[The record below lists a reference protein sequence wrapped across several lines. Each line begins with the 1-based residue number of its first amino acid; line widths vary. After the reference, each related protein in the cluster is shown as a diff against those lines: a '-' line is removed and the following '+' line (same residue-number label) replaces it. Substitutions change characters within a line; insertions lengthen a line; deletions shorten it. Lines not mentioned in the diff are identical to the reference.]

1 MHRAHTFK
9 ASGKA
14 FGKASGSADGR
25 QGTRHSARMVSAALV
40 SGLLVA
46 GCSSTIDRHGH
57 QFSESEIKQ
66 IIPGM
71 TKDAV
76 RSQAG
81 TPDTTSTL
89 GGTNEVYYYISST
102 RKTVAFMKSEEIDR
116 KVLAVYFT
124 PHGAVE
130 KVAHYGLKDGQVINL
145 ISRETPSHAAE
156 QTLLKQLFRNLGYK
170 QVFGD

>member
-1 MHRAHTFK
+1 MRRADMCK
-9 ASGKA
+9 W
-14 FGKASGSADGR
+14 
-25 QGTRHSARMVSAALV
+25 SARKWNEAPQMRLVLVLSVALGAAAAL
-40 SGLLVA
+40 SA
-46 GCSSTIDRHGH
+46 CSSQIDRHGH
-57 QFSESEIKQ
+57 QFSETEIKQ
-66 IIPGM
+66 ITPGM
-71 TKDAV
+71 TKDTV
-76 RSQAG
+76 KTQVG

-102 RKTVAFMKSEEIDR
+102 KKTVAFMKPEEIDR

-130 KVAHYGLKDGQVINL
+130 KVAHYGLKDGRVINL

>member
-1 MHRAHTFK
+1 MRRADMHNSIRTPWLRRAL
-9 ASGKA
+9 ALGIVLGA
-14 FGKASGSADGR
+14 A
-25 QGTRHSARMVSAALV
+25 AAL
-40 SGLLVA
+40 SA
-46 GCSSTIDRHGH
+46 CSSQIDRHGH
-57 QFSESEIKQ
+57 QFSETEIKQ

-76 RSQAG
+76 KAQVG
-81 TPDTTSTL
+81 TPDTTSTM
-89 GGTNEVYYYISST
+89 GGANEVYYYISST
-102 RKTVAFMKSEEIDR
+102 KKTVAFMKPEEIDR

-130 KVAHYGLKDGQVINL
+130 KVAHYGLKDGRVINL

>member
-1 MHRAHTFK
+1 MHRADMHNSIRTPRLRL
-9 ASGKA
+9 A
-14 FGKASGSADGR
+14 FALGIVLGAA
-25 QGTRHSARMVSAALV
+25 AAL
-40 SGLLVA
+40 SA
-46 GCSSTIDRHGH
+46 CSSQIDRHGH
-57 QFSESEIKQ
+57 QFSETEIKQ

-76 RSQAG
+76 KAQAG
-81 TPDTTSTL
+81 TPDTTSTM
-89 GGTNEVYYYISST
+89 GVANEVYYYISST
-102 RKTVAFMKSEEIDR
+102 KKTVAFMKPEEIDR

-130 KVAHYGLKDGQVINL
+130 KVAHYGLKDGRVINL

-170 QVFGD
+170 QVFGE

>member
-1 MHRAHTFK
+1 MLAVT
-9 ASGKA
+9 
-14 FGKASGSADGR
+14 
-25 QGTRHSARMVSAALV
+25 
-40 SGLLVA
+40 

-57 QFSESEIKQ
+57 QFSETEIKQ
-66 IIPGM
+66 ITPGM
-71 TKDAV
+71 TRDQIKAQV
-76 RSQAG
+76 G

-89 GGTNEVYYYISST
+89 GGANEVYYYISST
-102 RKTVAFMKSEEIDR
+102 KKTVAFMSPEEIDR

-130 KVAHYGLKDGQVINL
+130 RIAHYGLKDGQVINL
-145 ISRETPSHAAE
+145 ISRETPSHASE